1 MGKRDSF
8 SEGEVSILSADV
20 LLEGKLKSDGSLRI
34 DGKVNGDIEVKG
46 SLTIGDTAEI
56 KGNIKGANINLSG
69 KVEGTVTAGEKVVLE
84 SSSKLTGDIF
94 AKRLVI
100 SEGAVFD
107 GKSSMSRQNQTS
119 PINSEQLEEA

>member
-20 LLEGKLKSDGSLRI
+20 ILEGKLKSEGSMRI
-34 DGKVNGDIEVKG
+34 DGKINGDVEVKG
-46 SLTIGDTAEI
+46 SLTIGETAEI

-69 KVEGTVTAGEKVVLE
+69 TVEGTVTADEKVVLE
-84 SSSKLTGDIF
+84 GSSKLTGDIV

-107 GKSSMSRQNQTS
+107 GKSSMSRQSQTS
-119 PINSEQLEEA
+119 PINTAKIEEA

>member
-20 LLEGKLKSDGSLRI
+20 ILEGKLKSDGSLRI

-46 SLTIGDTAEI
+46 SLTIGETAEI
-56 KGNIKGANINLSG
+56 NGNIKGANINLSG
-69 KVEGTVTAGEKVVLE
+69 KVEGTVTADEKVVLE
-84 SSSKLTGDIF
+84 GSSKLTGDIF

-107 GKSSMSRQNQTS
+107 GKSSMSRQSQTS
-119 PINSEQLEEA
+119 PINPAKIEEA

>member
-107 GKSSMSRQNQTS
+107 GKSSMSRQSQTS
-119 PINSEQLEEA
+119 PINSEQIEEA